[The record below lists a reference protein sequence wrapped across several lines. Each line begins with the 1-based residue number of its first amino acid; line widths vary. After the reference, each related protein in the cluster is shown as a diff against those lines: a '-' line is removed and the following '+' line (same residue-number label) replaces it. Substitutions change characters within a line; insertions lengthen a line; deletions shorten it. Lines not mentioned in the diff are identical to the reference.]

1 VVNNSQRI
9 RELNDELRQRLL
21 GRFAVMTL
29 VSLHSA
35 SEQRWMLMPD
45 QIRKAILE
53 ASNASASVHR
63 AEVLTPF
70 AGSTKLTVIRDA
82 HIAA

>member
-29 VSLHSA
+29 GVA
-35 SEQRWMLMPD
+35 AIGQRAAMD
-45 QIRKAILE
+45 
-53 ASNASASVHR
+53 V
-63 AEVLTPF
+63 
-70 AGSTKLTVIRDA
+70 DA
-82 HIAA
+82 